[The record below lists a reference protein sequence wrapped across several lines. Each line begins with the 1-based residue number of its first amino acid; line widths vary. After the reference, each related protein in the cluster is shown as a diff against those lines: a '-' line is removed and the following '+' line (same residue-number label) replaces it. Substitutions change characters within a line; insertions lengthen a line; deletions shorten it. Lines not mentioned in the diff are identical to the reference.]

1 MVLPAE
7 EEAFPRGG
15 ADLLSP
21 LEKRQ
26 LNARAKADA
35 ARENAEEGG
44 AARKRPKKV
53 RKPALVVFARRRRR
67 RKRRAAAA
75 RPPNRRETGKT
86 TGGSLTLSPPFHASK
101 HLPPPQTNN

>member
-35 ARENAEEGG
+35 AREAAAEGG

-53 RKPALVVFARRRRR
+53 SCAVAFSRQLGCPSPGRKSPRAERKP
-67 RKRRAAAA
+67 
-75 RPPNRRETGKT
+75 PPPPPT
-86 TGGSLTLSPPFHASK
+86 TPTLTLS
-101 HLPPPQTNN
+101 